1 MRRSLGLLLVSTMF
15 AVPATAQTTGAQ
27 TGSAQTSGG
36 GRGQRPPQTPEQQAE
51 AAKRRE
57 AAANEPRPIDA
68 LDSVWT
74 EDLTWMEVR
83 DAIKGGKTTGLIL
96 TGGVESN
103 GPHLATGK
111 HNFVLKVMGEA
122 IARKLGNAL
131 VAPILTLE
139 PGRPDGERV
148 APGSVVL
155 SAATYRAVLTDMAS
169 SLRGMGFTTVILMGD
184 SGGNQGA
191 MKEVAAALDEKY
203 KAAGTRVYFIPEYY
217 DYSSVQKLIKDS
229 GIPEQIDIGAS
240 QGSDRIHEEYG
251 IDAIMALYDP
261 KTIRIEQR
269 TKANRATINGVSL
282 LPMSKTLEMAKKIVE
297 LRTKLTVDAI
307 QKAMSQK

>member
-1 MRRSLGLLLVSTMF
+1 MKSLIRLVVVGMSLTVGL
-15 AVPATAQTTGAQ
+15 
-27 TGSAQTSGG
+27 SAQAPDA
-36 GRGQRPPQTPEQQAE
+36 RPQRPQLTPEQQAE

-57 AAANEPRPIDA
+57 AEMSAPRPIA
-68 LDSVWT
+68 AVDSVWT

-83 DAIKGGKTTGLIL
+83 DAIKAGKTTGLIL

-131 VAPILTLE
+131 VAPIVTLE
-139 PGRPDGERV
+139 PGRPDADRV
-148 APGSVVL
+148 APGSVFL
-155 SAATYRAVLTDMAS
+155 SQATYRAVLTDMAT
-169 SLRGMGFTTVILMGD
+169 SLKGMGFTNVILMGD

-203 KAAGTRVYFIPEYY
+203 KGSGTRFYFIPEYY
-217 DYSSVQKLIKDS
+217 DYSSVQKLIKES
-229 GIPEQIDIGAS
+229 GIPEQIEIGAS
-240 QGSDRIHEEYG
+240 QGSDKLHEEYG
-251 IDAIMALYDP
+251 IDALMALYDP
-261 KTIRIEQR
+261 KTIRIEER
-269 TKANRATINGVSL
+269 TKANRATINGVPL
-282 LPMSKTLEMAKKIVE
+282 LPIGKTLEMGKKIVE

-307 QKAMSQK
+307 NKAMGK

>member
-1 MRRSLGLLLVSTMF
+1 MKSSSSPFLSFGVALLLSTS
-15 AVPATAQTTGAQ
+15 AVAAQNPAG
-27 TGSAQTSGG
+27 
-36 GRGQRPPQTPEQQAE
+36 RPPRTPEQQAE

-57 AAANEPRPIDA
+57 AELKAPRPIPA

-74 EDLTWMEVR
+74 EELTWMEVR
-83 DAIKGGKTTGLIL
+83 DAIQAGKTTALIL

-111 HNFVLKVMGEA
+111 HNFILEVMGEA

-169 SLRGMGFTTVILMGD
+169 SLRGMGFKNVILMGD
-184 SGGNQGA
+184 SGGNQA
-191 MKEVAAALDEKY
+191 PMKEVAAALDEKY
-203 KAAGTRVYFIPEYY
+203 KAAGTRFYFIPEYY
-217 DYSSVQKLIKDS
+217 DYASVQKFLQS
-229 GIPEQIDIGAS
+229 NGIAEQIEIGAS
-240 QGSDRIHEEYG
+240 QGSDGLHEEYG
-251 IDAIMALYDP
+251 IDALMALYDP
-261 KTIRIEQR
+261 KTIRIDER

-282 LPMSKTLEMAKKIVE
+282 LPMNQTLEMAKKIVE

-307 QKAMSQK
+307 TKAMAQ

>member
-1 MRRSLGLLLVSTMF
+1 MWLVVASLMF
-15 AVPATAQTTGAQ
+15 TVAV
-27 TGSAQTSGG
+27 SAQAPEA
-36 GRGQRPPQTPEQQAE
+36 RPQRPPMTPEQQAE

-57 AAANEPRPIDA
+57 AEMNAPRPIA
-68 LDSVWT
+68 AVDSVWM
-74 EDLTWMEVR
+74 EQLTWMEVR

-111 HNFVLKVMGEA
+111 HNYVLAVMGEA

-131 VAPILTLE
+131 VAPIVTLE
-139 PGRPDGERV
+139 PGRPDADRV
-148 APGSVVL
+148 APGSVFL
-155 SAATYRAVLTDMAS
+155 SQATYRAVLTDMATS
-169 SLRGMGFTTVILMGD
+169 MRGMGFMKVILMGD
-184 SGGNQGA
+184 SGGNQAA

-203 KAAGTRVYFIPEYY
+203 KASGTRFYFIPEYY
-217 DYSSVQKLIKDS
+217 DYSSVQKLIKEN
-229 GIPEQIDIGAS
+229 GIPEQIEIGAS
-240 QGSDRIHEEYG
+240 QGSDKIHEEFG
-251 IDAIMALYDP
+251 IDALMALHDP
-261 KTIRIEQR
+261 KTIRIDER

-307 QKAMSQK
+307 NKAIAK

>member
-1 MRRSLGLLLVSTMF
+1 M
-15 AVPATAQTTGAQ
+15 
-27 TGSAQTSGG
+27 
-36 GRGQRPPQTPEQQAE
+36 TPEQQAE

-57 AAANEPRPIDA
+57 AEMSAPRPIAA

-74 EDLTWMEVR
+74 EELTWMEVR
-83 DAIKGGKTTGLIL
+83 DAIKAGKTTGLIL

-131 VAPILTLE
+131 VAPIVTLE

-148 APGSVVL
+148 APGSVFL
-155 SAATYRAVLTDMAS
+155 SQATYRAVLTDMAT
-169 SLRGMGFTTVILMGD
+169 SLKGMGFTNVILMGD
-184 SGGNQGA
+184 SGGNQA
-191 MKEVAAALDEKY
+191 PMKEVAAALDEKY
-203 KAAGTRVYFIPEYY
+203 KAAGTRFYFIPEYY
-217 DYSSVQKLIKDS
+217 DYASVQKMLQAS
-229 GIPEQIDIGAS
+229 GVAEQIEIGAS

-251 IDAIMALYDP
+251 IDALMALYDP
-261 KTIRIEQR
+261 KTIRIDER

-282 LPMSKTLEMAKKIVE
+282 LPMSKTLEMGKKIVE

-307 QKAMSQK
+307 AKAMSR

>member
-1 MRRSLGLLLVSTMF
+1 MKRLMGALLVSLLF
-15 AVPATAQTTGAQ
+15 AVPAAAQTTGA
-27 TGSAQTSGG
+27 A
-36 GRGQRPPQTPEQQAE
+36 RGQRPPQTPEQQAE

-83 DAIKGGKTTGLIL
+83 DAIKAGKTTGLIL

-184 SGGNQGA
+184 SGGNQTA
-191 MKEVAAALDEKY
+191 MKDVATALDEKY
-203 KAAGTRVYFIPEYY
+203 KGSGTRFYFIPEYY
-217 DYSSVQKLIKDS
+217 DYASAQKFLQAN
-229 GIPEQIDIGAS
+229 GIPEKIQIGAS
-240 QGSDRIHEEYG
+240 QGSDQIHEEYS
-251 IDAIMALYDP
+251 IDSLMALYDP
-261 KTIRIEQR
+261 KTIRIDER

-282 LPMSKTLEMAKKIVE
+282 LPMSKTLEMGRKVVEVRAKLAI
-297 LRTKLTVDAI
+297 DAI
-307 QKAMSQK
+307 NKAMAANK

>member
-1 MRRSLGLLLVSTMF
+1 MLTSTLKPLFLLIVVLVLS
-15 AVPATAQTTGAQ
+15 AAGAAAQAPD
-27 TGSAQTSGG
+27 A
-36 GRGQRPPQTPEQQAE
+36 RPQRPPLTPEQQAE

-57 AAANEPRPIDA
+57 AEMNAPRPIAA

-74 EDLTWMEVR
+74 EELTWMEVR
-83 DAIKGGKTTGLIL
+83 DAIKAGKTTGLIL

-139 PGRPDGERV
+139 PGRPDGDRV
-148 APGSVVL
+148 APGSVFL

-169 SLRGMGFTTVILMGD
+169 SMRGMGFTNVILMGD
-184 SGGNQGA
+184 SGGNQGP

-203 KAAGTRVYFIPEYY
+203 KATGTRFYFIPEYY
-217 DYSSVQKLIKDS
+217 GYSSVQKLVKES
-229 GIPEQIDIGAS
+229 GIPEQIEIGAS

-261 KTIRIEQR
+261 KTIRIDER

-282 LPMSKTLEMAKKIVE
+282 LPMSKTLEMARKIVE
-297 LRTKLTVDAI
+297 LRAKLTVDAI
-307 QKAMSQK
+307 NKARGQ